1 MRNNVLTWNPPNI
14 FLPSWTALMLACAM
28 IGCSSHAKQQAR
40 GLITLDGQ
48 PLADAVIF
56 FQREGDETATAM
68 GNTNQAG
75 EVFMRRISSLK
86 AIPPGAYK
94 VVIIPMQET
103 SIRGQPATGP
113 VVPRI
118 YRNASTTP
126 LSIEVPA
133 GKEYSLALFSQ

>member
-1 MRNNVLTWNPPNI
+1 MLHSLPTWTRPNKSLPTWTVLT
-14 FLPSWTALMLACAM
+14 LTCTM
-28 IGCSSHAKQQAR
+28 IGCSSHANQQNR

-94 VVIIPMQET
+94 VVIMPMQET
-103 SIRGQPATGP
+103 SIHGQPATGP
-113 VVPRI
+113 VVSRQPRCKL
-118 YRNASTTP
+118 P
-126 LSIEVPA
+126 LFIILTAPV
-133 GKEYSLALFSQ
+133 